1 MSANTG
7 NINGVGDPMND
18 STDDEIGAVADCYRA
33 LEDLDRQA
41 QIRILRYLIARF
53 GLNDNFIGR

>member
-1 MSANTG
+1 
-7 NINGVGDPMND
+7 MND
-18 STDDEIGAVADCYRA
+18 NTDDEIGAVADCYRA

-41 QIRILRYLIARF
+41 QIRILGYLIARF